1 MVFFFCVIV
10 VTKCLFKSK
19 KLLCLSARM
28 YCVCVLLQIDTDL
41 DIVTWSGFNSTL
53 YTRFDNCKLGDLDHK
68 QNLSQ
73 EYYCITY
80 YDC

>member
-1 MVFFFCVIV
+1 MVV
-10 VTKCLFKSK
+10 VTKCLFKSR

-28 YCVCVLLQIDTDL
+28 YCCVCVLLYIDTDL
-41 DIVTWSGFNSTL
+41 DIMTWSGFNSTL

-68 QNLSQ
+68 QNLGQ

-80 YDC
+80 YDY

>member
-1 MVFFFCVIV
+1 MFVSCCI
-10 VTKCLFKSK
+10 L
-19 KLLCLSARM
+19 
-28 YCVCVLLQIDTDL
+28 IDTDL
-41 DIVTWSGFNSTL
+41 NIATWSGLNSTL
-53 YTRFDNCKLGDLDHK
+53 YTRFDNCKLGDFDHK